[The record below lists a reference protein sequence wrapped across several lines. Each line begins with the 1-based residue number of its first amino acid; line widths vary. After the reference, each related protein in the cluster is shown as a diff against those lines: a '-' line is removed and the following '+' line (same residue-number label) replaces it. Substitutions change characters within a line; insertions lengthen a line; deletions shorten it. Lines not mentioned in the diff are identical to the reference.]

1 MGSIKSFESIATI
14 NWINCL
20 FVKKGLDNQINDKS
34 FFFIKLIVFAFYS
47 FLLFTILVLYYH
59 NYNMNLYT
67 KILNSNRRRKVFFTK

>member
-1 MGSIKSFESIATI
+1 MGSIKSFENIATI

-59 NYNMNLYT
+59 NYNMNLYA